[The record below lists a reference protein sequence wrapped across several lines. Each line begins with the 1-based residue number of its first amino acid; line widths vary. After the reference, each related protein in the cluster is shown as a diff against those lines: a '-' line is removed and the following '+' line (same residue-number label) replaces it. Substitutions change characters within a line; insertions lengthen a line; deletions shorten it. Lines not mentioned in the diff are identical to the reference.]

1 MLSYIRPGD
10 DPWAVPV
17 VLYIVW
23 SGVLLVSTCI
33 VLSCLKRETK
43 KFEKRLARIGKER
56 ENQVGDLARLDSLA
70 ARYVQLTLTQGALQR
85 LAGAL
90 SRESQGGELEI
101 VRGQIRQWFQ
111 RRVEEL
117 SARNFKKKE
126 SRRLVLAA
134 VRRGLTQHPLDLRG
148 SRRALEAAQI
158 FLELDGEKKEGVEFL
173 DTTLTIGKA
182 DQVLEAGGGTGGGS
196 GAPSFVCPTMPC
208 QWLASTILRLAS
220 LAVSHQNTIP
230 LFFVF
235 LSFVIWLYDCITDMV
250 IIEKLWS
257 FQLPILQPDLISYQT
272 LTIDLYAPLLLL
284 VLLFS
289 LMFTLLSCSC
299 SRLSDQYRLATDH
312 ARPQTELRARQ
323 EDPTTIMARYDFHLS
338 QAVTA
343 SLPQFVL
350 QFSAY
355 MLVLYMLEALKN
367 PETLKGLTETE
378 SDIQQRIDN
387 FSFASL
393 WFSGLGSGLSLVIAQ
408 YTAFKIQHEH
418 DMTLTQRIVYFLAC
432 CFNTV
437 AMMTSCVVFVM
448 LVFLPC
454 SSYVGR
460 YHIMA
465 IIILGAALLLVATLV
480 SITLAIFGLDA
491 SSFKA
496 DRVISKLQSPS
507 LLTGFLRFSQTSPG
521 QWSSLLGS
529 VTMLGKVISLPTIN
543 LFLPPSQLLVHPFNR
558 FYATSPRSPAVHYA
572 IAKHLTIYNLLH
584 IISSIVLAVDINSY
598 GFNYSLTPATR
609 NLLVYANIT
618 GVPCLFL
625 SLFIL
630 FKFYSSH
637 DLWTS
642 HGVHLVYVQDL
653 PTVLSPGQDDAESS
667 RWQEETRVTVLQ
679 TDDTMDPTM
688 EETEEGSEPEANSE
702 VIGDE
707 TPQAESTTLGSG
719 GEADPSVPLNSEQD
733 DSAEADRNHTSSVK
747 KPKTKASKLKKVTL
761 QRTTA
766 ALQSRMR
773 RSCCTLVADVATVE
787 VGNGR
792 WVDVSD

>member
-1 MLSYIRPGD
+1 
-10 DPWAVPV
+10 
-17 VLYIVW
+17 
-23 SGVLLVSTCI
+23 
-33 VLSCLKRETK
+33 
-43 KFEKRLARIGKER
+43 
-56 ENQVGDLARLDSLA
+56 
-70 ARYVQLTLTQGALQR
+70 
-85 LAGAL
+85 
-90 SRESQGGELEI
+90 
-101 VRGQIRQWFQ
+101 
-111 RRVEEL
+111 
-117 SARNFKKKE
+117 
-126 SRRLVLAA
+126 
-134 VRRGLTQHPLDLRG
+134 
-148 SRRALEAAQI
+148 
-158 FLELDGEKKEGVEFL
+158 
-173 DTTLTIGKA
+173 
-182 DQVLEAGGGTGGGS
+182 
-196 GAPSFVCPTMPC
+196 
-208 QWLASTILRLAS
+208 
-220 LAVSHQNTIP
+220 
-230 LFFVF
+230 
-235 LSFVIWLYDCITDMV
+235 
-250 IIEKLWS
+250 
-257 FQLPILQPDLISYQT
+257 
-272 LTIDLYAPLLLL
+272 
-284 VLLFS
+284 
-289 LMFTLLSCSC
+289 
-299 SRLSDQYRLATDH
+299 
-312 ARPQTELRARQ
+312 
-323 EDPTTIMARYDFHLS
+323 MARYDFHLS

-367 PETLKGLTETE
+367 PETLKGLAETE

-418 DMTLTQRIVYFLAC
+418 DMTLTQRLVYFLAC

-454 SSYVGR
+454 SSYIGR

-491 SSFKA
+491 SNLKA

-572 IAKHLTIYNLLH
+572 IAKHLTIFNLLH
-584 IISSIVLAVDINSY
+584 IISSIVLAVDIRSY
-598 GFNYSLTPATR
+598 GFNYALTPATR
-609 NLLVYANIT
+609 NLLVYANVA

-630 FKFYSSH
+630 FKFYHSH

-653 PTVLSPGQDDAESS
+653 PTVLSPGQDEDAEAS
-667 RWQEETRVTVLQ
+667 RWQEDTKVTVLQ
-679 TDDTMDPTM
+679 TDDTMDPAM
-688 EETEEGSEPEANSE
+688 EEAEEGSEPEANSE

-707 TPQAESTTLGSG
+707 TPQAESTTLSNG
-719 GEADPSVPLNSEQD
+719 GESDPSVPLNVEQD
-733 DSAEADRNHTSSVK
+733 DSTEADRNHTNIVK
-747 KPKTKASKLKKVTL
+747 KPSKKSKLKKVTI

-766 ALQSRMR
+766 VLHNRMR
-773 RSCCTLVADVATVE
+773 RSCCTLVADVATIE